1 MNIEITKTV
10 TESVQVKFPMYVET
24 NFGYCKWAL
33 LSENKC
39 ICVGNWGN
47 DMRKAVDTTQVTPN
61 QRFVTD
67 WKQITE
73 KEFCDFYK
81 QTACEIY
88 DTCASF
94 LDSIDEKNHEAGVS
108 FEDPAMDE
116 IENERRMA

>member
-24 NFGYCKWAL
+24 NLGYCKWAL

-39 ICVGNWGN
+39 IFVGNWGN
-47 DMRKAVDTTQVTPN
+47 DMERQVDTSRKSSTAF
-61 QRFVTD
+61 RD
-67 WKQITE
+67 GWKQITE

-81 QTACEIY
+81 DTVDSIY
-88 DTCASF
+88 DNCESF
-94 LDSIDEKNHEAGVS
+94 LDSIDKKNQEAGVS

>member
-24 NFGYCKWAL
+24 NNGYVKWAL
-33 LSENKC
+33 LSEKKC

-47 DMRKAVDTTQVTPN
+47 DMEKQIDTSRKSKTAF
-61 QRFVTD
+61 RED

-88 DTCASF
+88 DTCESF

>member
-1 MNIEITKTV
+1 MNIEIQKTV

-24 NFGYCKWAL
+24 NLGYIKWAL
-33 LSENKC
+33 LSEKKC
-39 ICVGNWGN
+39 ICVSNWGDN
-47 DMRKAVDTTQVTPN
+47 EQKTVDTSRLTESAF
-61 QRFVTD
+61 RTD
-67 WKQITE
+67 YKQITE

-88 DTCASF
+88 DTCESF
-94 LDSIDEKNHEAGVS
+94 LDSIDERNHEAGVS

>member
-24 NFGYCKWAL
+24 NLGYIKWAL
-33 LSENKC
+33 LSEKKC
-39 ICVGNWGN
+39 ICVSNWGDN
-47 DMRKAVDTTQVTPN
+47 EQKTVDTSRLTESAF
-61 QRFVTD
+61 RTD
-67 WKQITE
+67 YKVITE

-81 QTACEIY
+81 KTACEIY
-88 DTCASF
+88 DTCESF
-94 LDSIDEKNHEAGVS
+94 LDSIDERNHEAGVS

>member
-1 MNIEITKTV
+1 MNIEIQKTV

-24 NFGYCKWAL
+24 NKGYVKWAL
-33 LSENKC
+33 LSEKKC
-39 ICVGNWGN
+39 ICVGNWG
-47 DMRKAVDTTQVTPN
+47 DIAGREVDNSRLPSSAF
-61 QRFVTD
+61 RED

-88 DTCASF
+88 DTCESF

>member
-39 ICVGNWGN
+39 IFVGNWGD
-47 DMRKAVDTTQVTPN
+47 DMEKQVDTTRKSKTAF
-61 QRFVTD
+61 RD
-67 WKQITE
+67 GWKQITE
-73 KEFCDFYK
+73 AEFCDFYK
-81 QTACEIY
+81 KTACEIY
-88 DTCASF
+88 DTCESF

>member
-24 NFGYCKWAL
+24 NLGYIKWAI
-33 LSENKC
+33 LSEKKC
-39 ICVGNWGN
+39 ICVSNWG
-47 DMRKAVDTTQVTPN
+47 DTMEKMVDTTRQSASAF
-61 QRFVTD
+61 RTD
-67 WKQITE
+67 YKVITE

-88 DTCASF
+88 DTCESF

>member
-24 NFGYCKWAL
+24 NLGYCKWAL

-39 ICVGNWGN
+39 IFVGNWGN
-47 DMRKAVDTTQVTPN
+47 DMERQVDTSRKSSTAF
-61 QRFVTD
+61 RD
-67 WKQITE
+67 GWKQITE

-81 QTACEIY
+81 DTVDSIY
-88 DTCASF
+88 DHCESF
-94 LDSIDEKNHEAGVS
+94 LDSIDERNHEAGVS

>member
-10 TESVQVKFPMYVET
+10 TESVQIKFPMYVET
-24 NFGYCKWAL
+24 NLGYCKWAL

-39 ICVGNWGN
+39 IFVGNWGN
-47 DMRKAVDTTQVTPN
+47 DMEKQVDTTRKSKTAF
-61 QRFVTD
+61 RD
-67 WKQITE
+67 GWKQITE

-88 DTCASF
+88 DTCESF
-94 LDSIDEKNHEAGVS
+94 LDSIDERNHEAGVS